1 MSPLAHE
8 LDSARAQGT
17 RDVVDLA
24 ARRHRKVRA
33 THLPD
38 RASRPM
44 LDAAGAAGH
53 AASLLV
59 MAHEADDFPTAQDD
73 AITEA
78 LALLRKAVDALGA
91 IAPRGGR

>member
-24 ARRHRKVRA
+24 ARRRKVRA

-38 RASRPM
+38 RTSRPM

>member
-24 ARRHRKVRA
+24 ARRRKVRA

-78 LALLRKAVDALGA
+78 LALLRKAVDTLGA